1 MEERNVLLI
10 ADDDEMSRRI
20 IKRFLKDTFEI
31 LEAEDGEQTME
42 LLHTR
47 RVDGVLLDILMPK
60 MDGLQVLERLRAD
73 DALAR
78 VGVLVATS
86 TKEQTERAALSLGAD
101 DVVSKPYDPVVI
113 RRRLLNVLAARAEE
127 SGARPAAIDAEQ
139 AGGIA
144 GRIRKYADL
153 IAASRDNPELV
164 VRLAREVRSEA
175 ERLDDILR

>member
-1 MEERNVLLI
+1 MEERKVLLI

-20 IKRFLKDTFEI
+20 IKRFLKDTFDI
-31 LEAEDGEQTME
+31 LEAEDGEQALE

-101 DVVSKPYDPVVI
+101 DVVSK
-113 RRRLLNVLAARAEE
+113 
-127 SGARPAAIDAEQ
+127 
-139 AGGIA
+139 
-144 GRIRKYADL
+144 
-153 IAASRDNPELV
+153 
-164 VRLAREVRSEA
+164 
-175 ERLDDILR
+175 